1 VSGCSQVVYGG
12 DLGEFAR
19 RLAPPDSPGSSPD
32 GLDRVSEADHLGL
45 GIPSEVRHA
54 LPDTSWSSLVQATI
68 LFRAGRP
75 PGWGGCHDRAV
86 NDTFARLAS
95 DNDLED
101 QVGLSPEGLTERY
114 LYSSDMVFR
123 YAFGRWWGSTDL
135 ATTAVWVLLNP
146 ATGDTEQR
154 HRPTLER
161 CISRSRAAGHTGLVI
176 VNLFAFRDT
185 NPRNLRNAR
194 DAVGPFNDEVLRLIT
209 TAGAQTIAAWGG
221 HGRLGGR
228 SGQVGPLLDSPMC
241 LGMTQRGE
249 PRHPLYVAG
258 ETPLV
263 PWVPL
268 RPAPDPENEKLRTV
282 LLQATPGARKRLRA
296 ALGVVKSLTAECRHG
311 VAWSP
316 VTGEGSSAD
325 PLALSFPEYDAAF
338 EELVEALLAAGAQP
352 VFDWM
357 NWDGC
362 RLYPGGG
369 GLAGAPVADAM
380 RLITVI
386 IRGERFCDGSIAKAI
401 EDGSLVAATERI
413 IAALD
418 EPEVRP

>member
-1 VSGCSQVVYGG
+1 
-12 DLGEFAR
+12 
-19 RLAPPDSPGSSPD
+19 
-32 GLDRVSEADHLGL
+32 
-45 GIPSEVRHA
+45 
-54 LPDTSWSSLVQATI
+54 
-68 LFRAGRP
+68 
-75 PGWGGCHDRAV
+75 V

-101 QVGLSPEGLTERY
+101 WVGLSPEGLTERY
-114 LYSSDMVFR
+114 LYSSDMMFR

-146 ATGDTEQR
+146 ATGDTELR

-185 NPRNLRNAR
+185 NPRNLRNAS
-194 DAVGPFNDEVLRLIT
+194 DAVGPFNNEVLRVIT

-258 ETPLV
+258 DTPLV
-263 PWVPL
+263 PWVRL

-282 LLQATPGARKRLRA
+282 LLQATPAARKRLRA
-296 ALGVVKSLTAECRHG
+296 ALGVVKSLTAEGRHG

-316 VTGEGSSAD
+316 VTGEGSTAD
-325 PLALSFPEYDAAF
+325 PIVLSFPEYDAAF
-338 EELVEALLAAGAQP
+338 EEIVEALLAAGAQP

-357 NWDGC
+357 SWDES
-362 RLYPGGG
+362 RLYRGGG
-369 GLAGAPVADAM
+369 GLTGAPVADAM
-380 RLITVI
+380 RLVTVI
-386 IRGERFCDGSIAKAI
+386 VRGERFCDGSIAKAI
-401 EDGSLVAATERI
+401 EDGSLVAAAERI